1 MLYFRT
7 TGCAGS
13 GKARRCLTK
22 LRGNVRGSFLNVQR
36 RLRGKQK
43 LALLV
48 VGIIVICILMLAYYD
63 SEGRKAQ
70 ALNSVAVAV
79 SMPLT
84 GPQIQALQE
93 QFNRYDPEDGRVPV
107 TLTVYVLEEPGLS
120 EKIRSA
126 ADAMNA
132 GFPNLYFMDE
142 KARDYLDGLVP
153 LEPLEQRYPGD
164 PAVTNG
170 IYYALDKKQF
180 MDFPALKELPSC
192 YLAIQRS
199 DTYAVTK
206 DAQTQYYYAYQ
217 SELLDHIAA
226 NEPVLP

>member
-1 MLYFRT
+1 MN
-7 TGCAGS
+7 A
-13 GKARRCLTK
+13 
-22 LRGNVRGSFLNVQR
+22 QR

-48 VGIIVICILMLAYYD
+48 VGIIVIGILMLAYYD
-63 SEGRKAQ
+63 SEVRKAQ

-79 SMPLT
+79 SRPLT
-84 GPQIQALQE
+84 GPQIQALQD

-107 TLTVYVLEEPGLS
+107 TLTVYVLEEPELS
-120 EKIRSA
+120 KKIQAA

-132 GFPNLYFMDE
+132 GFPNLYLMDE
-142 KARDYLDGLVP
+142 KARNLLDGLVP
-153 LEPLEQRYPGD
+153 LEPLGPQYPGD

-170 IYYALDKKQF
+170 IYYALNEKLF
-180 MDFPALKELPSC
+180 MDSPALKDLPPC
-192 YLAIQRS
+192 YLALQRS

-206 DAQTQYYYAYQ
+206 DAQTQSYYAYQ

>member
-1 MLYFRT
+1 MN
-7 TGCAGS
+7 A
-13 GKARRCLTK
+13 K
-22 LRGNVRGSFLNVQR
+22 R

-48 VGIIVICILMLAYYD
+48 VGLIIIGILTLAYYD

-70 ALNSVAVAV
+70 AMNSVAVAV
-79 SMPLT
+79 STPLT
-84 GPQIQALQE
+84 ESQLQALQE
-93 QFNRYDPEDGRVPV
+93 QLNRYDPDDGRVPV

-120 EKIRSA
+120 EKIQA
-126 ADAMNA
+126 ARNA
-132 GFPNLYFMDE
+132 
-142 KARDYLDGLVP
+142 LDGLVP
-153 LEPLEQRYPGD
+153 LEPLDQRYPGD

-170 IYYALDKKQF
+170 VYYRLDEKLF
-180 MDFPALKELPSC
+180 MEASGLKDLSSC
-192 YLAIQRS
+192 YLALQRS

-226 NEPVLP
+226 NQPVLS

>member
-1 MLYFRT
+1 M
-7 TGCAGS
+7 
-13 GKARRCLTK
+13 
-22 LRGNVRGSFLNVQR
+22 NVQR

-48 VGIIVICILMLAYYD
+48 VGIIVIGILMLAYYD
-63 SEGRKAQ
+63 SEVRKAQ

-79 SMPLT
+79 SRPLT
-84 GPQIQALQE
+84 GPQVQALQD

-107 TLTVYVLEEPGLS
+107 TLTVYVLEEPELS
-120 EKIRSA
+120 KKIQAA

-132 GFPNLYFMDE
+132 GFPNLYLMDE
-142 KARDYLDGLVP
+142 EARNLLDGLVP
-153 LEPLEQRYPGD
+153 LEPLGQRYPGD

-170 IYYALDKKQF
+170 IYYALNEKLF
-180 MDFPALKELPSC
+180 MDSPALKDLPPC
-192 YLAIQRS
+192 YLALQRS

-206 DAQTQYYYAYQ
+206 DAQTQSYYAYQ

>member
-1 MLYFRT
+1 M
-7 TGCAGS
+7 
-13 GKARRCLTK
+13 
-22 LRGNVRGSFLNVQR
+22 NVQR

-48 VGIIVICILMLAYYD
+48 VGIIVIGILMLAYYD
-63 SEGRKAQ
+63 SEVRKAQ

-79 SMPLT
+79 SRPLT
-84 GPQIQALQE
+84 GPQVQALQD

-107 TLTVYVLEEPGLS
+107 TLTVYVLEEPELS
-120 EKIRSA
+120 KKIQAA

-132 GFPNLYFMDE
+132 GFPNLYLMDE
-142 KARDYLDGLVP
+142 KARNLLDGLVP
-153 LEPLEQRYPGD
+153 LEPLGQRYPGD

-170 IYYALDKKQF
+170 IYYALNEKLF
-180 MDFPALKELPSC
+180 MDFPALKDLPPC
-192 YLAIQRS
+192 YLALQRS

-206 DAQTQYYYAYQ
+206 DAQTQSYYAYQ

>member
-1 MLYFRT
+1 MN
-7 TGCAGS
+7 A
-13 GKARRCLTK
+13 K
-22 LRGNVRGSFLNVQR
+22 R

-48 VGIIVICILMLAYYD
+48 VGLIIIGILTLAYYD

-70 ALNSVAVAV
+70 AMNSVAVAV
-79 SMPLT
+79 STPLT
-84 GPQIQALQE
+84 ESQLQALQE
-93 QFNRYDPEDGRVPV
+93 QLNRYDPDDGRVPV

-120 EKIRSA
+120 EKIQAA

-142 KARDYLDGLVP
+142 AARNALDGLVP
-153 LEPLEQRYPGD
+153 LEPLDQRYPGD

-170 IYYALDKKQF
+170 VYYRLDEKLF
-180 MDFPALKELPSC
+180 MEASGLKDLSSC
-192 YLAIQRS
+192 YLALQRS

-206 DAQTQYYYAYQ
+206 DAQTQSYYAYQ

-226 NEPVLP
+226 NQPVLS